1 METSVSFM
9 SDGFKLAGIVHT
21 PADLAPGDK
30 RAALLVL
37 HGFGTGKDG
46 DFPQIVVP
54 ILGGERQ

>member
-9 SDGFKLAGIVHT
+9 SDGFKLAGILHT

-46 DFPQIVVP
+46 STRG
-54 ILGGERQ
+54 LLAKLT